1 MSEVLVTLF
10 GTQITTAHALLALG
24 AAVLVLLV
32 ALLVALARAGRARTD
47 ESADLEERV
56 EEIARRQIESSSR
69 MQTLAEILASGQS
82 DLAHTVNERL
92 DAVSHR
98 LGEGVT
104 TAARATAQTLG
115 QLNERLAVV
124 DAAQARI
131 AELSSHMI
139 TLKDV
144 SNKQARGAFGQ
155 GRMEAIVADGLPKD
169 AYTFQHTLTNGKRPD
184 CVVYL
189 PGDDGRPLVIDAK
202 FPLESVTALREAKNE
217 DDRRAAVQRL
227 RQDIA
232 KHVSDISERYLL
244 PGETQDVALMFVPS
258 ESVFAELHEQFDD
271 LVQKAFRA
279 RVLLVSPSLLMLAI
293 QVLQAIVKD
302 ARMRE
307 HADVIRTEVTKL
319 IDDVGRLRDRAL
331 NLQKHF
337 AQASDDVGQVLIS
350 AEKVVK
356 RGARIEAI
364 EFEEEADTGPRAEEP
379 SLPLGRRAVS
389 DLRPHMIMLECLL
402 DPSARRRST

>member
-1 MSEVLVTLF
+1 LGFESRYKDPMSEVLVTLS
-10 GTQITTAHALLALG
+10 GIQITTAHALLALG

-32 ALLVALARAGRARTD
+32 TLLIAHARSGRTRTD
-47 ESADLEERV
+47 ESAGLEERV

-82 DLAHTVNERL
+82 DLALTVNERL

-104 TAARATAQTLG
+104 TAARTTAQTLS

-144 SNKQARGAFGQ
+144 LANKQARGAFGQ

-169 AYTFQHTLTNGKRPD
+169 AYAFQHTLTNGKRPD

-217 DDRRAAVQRL
+217 DERRAAVQRL

-319 IDDVGRLRDRAL
+319 IDDVGRLRHRAL

-356 RGARIEAI
+356 RGNSIEAI
-364 EFEEEADTGPRAEEP
+364 EFEEAADPGPRSDAP
-379 SLPLGRRAVS
+379 SLPLGRRAA
-389 DLRPHMIMLECLL
+389 E
-402 DPSARRRST
+402 

>member
-1 MSEVLVTLF
+1 MSEVLVTLS
-10 GTQITTAHALLALG
+10 GIQITTAHALLALG
-24 AAVLVLLV
+24 AVVLVLLIV
-32 ALLVALARAGRARTD
+32 LLIAQARAGRTRAD
-47 ESADLEERV
+47 ETADLEERV
-56 EEIARRQIESSSR
+56 AEFVRIQTENSGR
-69 MQTLAEILASGQS
+69 MQTLAEVLGGRQA
-82 DLAHTVNERL
+82 DLARVVSERL
-92 DAVSHR
+92 DTVSHR
-98 LGEGVT
+98 LGENVA
-104 TAARATAQTLG
+104 TAARATFESLS
-115 QLNERLAVV
+115 QLQERIAVV
-124 DAAQARI
+124 DAAQTRI

-144 SNKQARGAFGQ
+144 LANKQARGAFGQ

-319 IDDVGRLRDRAL
+319 IGDVGRLRDRAL

-356 RGARIEAI
+356 RGNRIEAI
-364 EFEEEADTGPRAEEP
+364 EFEEEVDTGPRAEAP
-379 SLPLGRRAVS
+379 TLPLGRRAA
-389 DLRPHMIMLECLL
+389 E
-402 DPSARRRST
+402 

>member
-10 GTQITTAHALLALG
+10 AISITTAHALLALG
-24 AAVLVLLV
+24 AAALVLLV
-32 ALLVALARAGRARTD
+32 ALLISHSRAGRAR
-47 ESADLEERV
+47 ADDTAELEARV
-56 EEIARRQIESSSR
+56 AELVRMQAENSGR
-69 MQTLAEILASGQS
+69 MQTLGEVLGGRQS
-82 DLAHTVNERL
+82 DLARVVTERL
-92 DAVSHR
+92 DTVSHR
-98 LGEGVT
+98 LGEGVAS
-104 TAARATAQTLG
+104 AARATFDGLS
-115 QLNERLAVV
+115 QLHERIAVV

-144 SNKQARGAFGQ
+144 LANKQARGAFGQ

-258 ESVFAELHEQFDD
+258 ESVYAELHEQFDD

-356 RGARIEAI
+356 RGNRIEAI
-364 EFEEEADTGPRAEEP
+364 EFEEAADPDPRSDAP
-379 SLPLGRRAVS
+379 SLPLGRRAA
-389 DLRPHMIMLECLL
+389 E
-402 DPSARRRST
+402 

>member
-1 MSEVLVTLF
+1 MSEVLFTLA
-10 GTQITTAHALLALG
+10 GMPVTTAYALVALVL
-24 AAVLVLLV
+24 AVLVLLV
-32 ALLVALARAGRARTD
+32 VLLVTHSRAGRARTN

-82 DLAHTVNERL
+82 DLAHSVNERL

-144 SNKQARGAFGQ
+144 LANKQARGAFGQ

-169 AYTFQHTLTNGKRPD
+169 AYTFQHTLSNGKRPD

-258 ESVFAELHEQFDD
+258 ESVYAELHEQFDD

-356 RGARIEAI
+356 RGNRIEAI
-364 EFEEEADTGPRAEEP
+364 EFEEEADPDPRSDAP
-379 SLPLGRRAVS
+379 SLPLGRRAA
-389 DLRPHMIMLECLL
+389 E
-402 DPSARRRST
+402 

>member
-10 GTQITTAHALLALG
+10 GIHITTAHALLALG
-24 AAVLVLLV
+24 AAALVLLV

-144 SNKQARGAFGQ
+144 LANKQARGAFGQ

-169 AYTFQHTLTNGKRPD
+169 AYTFQHTLSNGKRPD

-202 FPLESVTALREAKNE
+202 FPLESVTAVREAKSE
-217 DDRRAAVQRL
+217 DERRAAVQRL

-258 ESVFAELHEQFDD
+258 ESVYAELHEQFDD

-331 NLQKHF
+331 ALQKHF

-356 RGARIEAI
+356 RGNRIEAI
-364 EFEEEADTGPRAEEP
+364 EFEEETDHGPRAAEP
-379 SLPLGRRAVS
+379 SLPLGRRAA
-389 DLRPHMIMLECLL
+389 E
-402 DPSARRRST
+402 

>member
-1 MSEVLVTLF
+1 MSEVLVTLS
-10 GTQITTAHALLALG
+10 GIQITTAHALLALG
-24 AAVLVLLV
+24 AAALVLLI
-32 ALLVALARAGRARTD
+32 ALLIAQARASRTRAD
-47 ESADLEERV
+47 ETADLEERV
-56 EEIARRQIESSSR
+56 AEFVRIQTENSGR
-69 MQTLAEILASGQS
+69 MQTLAEVLGGRQA
-82 DLAHTVNERL
+82 DLARVVSERL
-92 DAVSHR
+92 DTVSHR
-98 LGEGVT
+98 LGEGVA
-104 TAARATAQTLG
+104 TAARATFESLS
-115 QLNERLAVV
+115 QLQERIAVV
-124 DAAQARI
+124 DAAQTRI

-144 SNKQARGAFGQ
+144 LANKQARGAFGQ

-356 RGARIEAI
+356 RGNRIEAI
-364 EFEEEADTGPRAEEP
+364 EFEEEADHGPRSDAP
-379 SLPLGRRAVS
+379 SLPLGRRAA
-389 DLRPHMIMLECLL
+389 E
-402 DPSARRRST
+402 

>member
-1 MSEVLVTLF
+1 
-10 GTQITTAHALLALG
+10 
-24 AAVLVLLV
+24 
-32 ALLVALARAGRARTD
+32 
-47 ESADLEERV
+47 
-56 EEIARRQIESSSR
+56 
-69 MQTLAEILASGQS
+69 
-82 DLAHTVNERL
+82 
-92 DAVSHR
+92 VSHR

-124 DAAQARI
+124 DAAQSRI
-131 AELSSHMI
+131 AELSTHMI

-144 SNKQARGAFGQ
+144 LANKQARGAFGQ

-169 AYTFQHTLTNGKRPD
+169 AYAFQHTLTNGKRPD

-356 RGARIEAI
+356 RGNRIEAI
-364 EFEEEADTGPRAEEP
+364 EFEEEADPGPRSDAP
-379 SLPLGRRAVS
+379 SLPLGRRAA
-389 DLRPHMIMLECLL
+389 E
-402 DPSARRRST
+402 